1 MDSPFPNYDNRNIL
15 LCCDGFGVT
24 KGIAD
29 SIASSIRIKFDTLPN
44 NTYHA
49 SHTLKKYRSVRK
61 KDWDIYDHSNYYED
75 ETKSEISLTIPNDF
89 YQVSF
94 NIPHNRITLDDTC
107 KSLFMTD
114 NMDAGISIISHP
126 KESITYFFYPTDSII
141 EKSSMKCKVA
151 GCDALKIET
160 SGFCAGKE
168 YKYILYQLIKDHG
181 YSTYQ
186 EPIYGK
192 ETYNI
197 SNEERR
203 YINGVL
209 VNAPY
214 KQTRTILKG
223 YKPGLKEIK
232 NDDLYMSLLFGM
244 TPEWYNDNKDV
255 IDTVINSV
263 KIIEK

>member
-1 MDSPFPNYDNRNIL
+1 
-15 LCCDGFGVT
+15 
-24 KGIAD
+24 
-29 SIASSIRIKFDTLPN
+29 
-44 NTYHA
+44 
-49 SHTLKKYRSVRK
+49 
-61 KDWDIYDHSNYYED
+61 
-75 ETKSEISLTIPNDF
+75 
-89 YQVSF
+89 
-94 NIPHNRITLDDTC
+94 
-107 KSLFMTD
+107 
-114 NMDAGISIISHP
+114 
-126 KESITYFFYPTDSII
+126 
-141 EKSSMKCKVA
+141 MKCKVA